1 MQLFLT
7 QACIHYK
14 CIHCK
19 YIYTMKL
26 YIYCIYIFTMKRNI
40 IICLVTETLTEL
52 SLLSNQCCRKGHYL
66 LVRHPGL
73 LQTDA
78 VAGGNR
84 FFWGGQVQHFEVR
97 YTTVRP
103 CGYVLSLRCCD
114 GVGLDGVQ
122 GRVVV
127 IVLRIQCL

>member
-1 MQLFLT
+1 
-7 QACIHYK
+7 
-14 CIHCK
+14 
-19 YIYTMKL
+19 MKL

-52 SLLSNQCCRKGHYL
+52 SLLSYQCSRQGHYL

-84 FFWGGQVQHFEVR
+84 FF
-97 YTTVRP
+97 
-103 CGYVLSLRCCD
+103 
-114 GVGLDGVQ
+114 
-122 GRVVV
+122 
-127 IVLRIQCL
+127 